1 MWDSMGLSKQ
11 KRVYIMSR
19 SYPIW
24 NKVTACI
31 YGSSKSYG
39 VKETGQVDVVV
50 GTSAK
55 NSHDF
60 VSHRTTHRLHDNGD
74 REYRFYVDNVCIKRA
89 ILAKGAS
96 EIKLLEIEE

>member
-1 MWDSMGLSKQ
+1 
-11 KRVYIMSR
+11 MSR

-39 VKETGQVDVVV
+39 VKAEGQVDVVI

-96 EIKLLEIEE
+96 EIKLVELEE

>member
-1 MWDSMGLSKQ
+1 
-11 KRVYIMSR
+11 MSR

-39 VKETGQVDVVV
+39 VKADGKVDVVV

-96 EIKLLEIEE
+96 EIKLLEVEE

>member
-1 MWDSMGLSKQ
+1 MGYYGIIKTE
-11 KRVYIMSR
+11 KEYKMSR

-39 VKETGQVDVVV
+39 VKVDGQVDVVV

-74 REYRFYVDNVCIKRA
+74 REYRFFVDNVCVKRA
-89 ILAKGAS
+89 VLAKGS
-96 EIKLLEIEE
+96 SNIEFVDVD

>member
-1 MWDSMGLSKQ
+1 M
-11 KRVYIMSR
+11 
-19 SYPIW
+19 
-24 NKVTACI
+24 TACI

-39 VKETGQVDVVV
+39 VKADGQVDVVV

-96 EIKLLEIEE
+96 EIKLVELE

>member
-1 MWDSMGLSKQ
+1 
-11 KRVYIMSR
+11 MSR

-39 VKETGQVDVVV
+39 VKADGQVDVVV
-50 GTSAK
+50 GTSVK

-60 VSHRTTHRLHDNGD
+60 VSHRTTHRLLDNGD
-74 REYRFYVDNVCIKRA
+74 REYRFFVDNVCVKRA
-89 ILAKGAS
+89 VLAKGAS
-96 EIKLLEIEE
+96 KIEFLESA

>member
-1 MWDSMGLSKQ
+1 
-11 KRVYIMSR
+11 MSR

-39 VKETGQVDVVV
+39 VKADGQVDVVV

-74 REYRFYVDNVCIKRA
+74 RGI
-89 ILAKGAS
+89 AS
-96 EIKLLEIEE
+96 LLIVSASREQYLQKVQARLNLWRWSND

>member
-1 MWDSMGLSKQ
+1 
-11 KRVYIMSR
+11 MSR

-96 EIKLLEIEE
+96 EIKLVEIEK

>member
-1 MWDSMGLSKQ
+1 
-11 KRVYIMSR
+11 MSR

-31 YGSSKSYG
+31 YGSNKSYG
-39 VKETGQVDVVV
+39 VKADGQVDGVV

-60 VSHRTTHRLHDNGD
+60 VSHRTPHR
-74 REYRFYVDNVCIKRA
+74 
-89 ILAKGAS
+89 
-96 EIKLLEIEE
+96 

>member
-1 MWDSMGLSKQ
+1 MWDSMGSSKQ

-39 VKETGQVDVVV
+39 VKADGQVDVVV

>member
-1 MWDSMGLSKQ
+1 
-11 KRVYIMSR
+11 MSR

-39 VKETGQVDVVV
+39 VKAEGQVDVVI

-60 VSHRTTHRLHDNGD
+60 VSHRTTHRLHDIGD

-96 EIKLLEIEE
+96 EIKLLELEE

>member
-1 MWDSMGLSKQ
+1 
-11 KRVYIMSR
+11 MSR

-39 VKETGQVDVVV
+39 VKADGQVDVVV

-60 VSHRTTHRLHDNGD
+60 VSHKTTHRLHDNGD
-74 REYRFYVDNVCIKRA
+74 REYRFFVDGVCVKAA
-89 ILAKGAS
+89 ILPKS
-96 EIKLLEIEE
+96 TNKLEFLTTHLEFLKP

>member
-1 MWDSMGLSKQ
+1 MGYYGIIKTE
-11 KRVYIMSR
+11 KEYVMSR

-39 VKETGQVDVVV
+39 VKADGQVDVVV

-74 REYRFYVDNVCIKRA
+74 REYRFYVDNVCIKRS
-89 ILAKGAS
+89 ILAKVAT
-96 EIKLLEIEE
+96 EIKLVELEE

>member
-1 MWDSMGLSKQ
+1 MGYYGIIKTE
-11 KRVYIMSR
+11 KEYKMSR

-60 VSHRTTHRLHDNGD
+60 VSHKTTHRLHDNGD
-74 REYRFYVDNVCIKRA
+74 REYRFFVDNVCVKRA
-89 ILAKGAS
+89 VLAKGS
-96 EIKLLEIEE
+96 SNIEFVDVD

>member
-1 MWDSMGLSKQ
+1 
-11 KRVYIMSR
+11 MSR

-31 YGSSKSYG
+31 YGSNKSYG
-39 VKETGQVDVVV
+39 VKADGQVDVVV

-89 ILAKGAS
+89 ILVKGAS
-96 EIKLLEIEE
+96 EIKLVELEE

>member
-1 MWDSMGLSKQ
+1 
-11 KRVYIMSR
+11 MSR

-39 VKETGQVDVVV
+39 VKEDGQVDVVV

-74 REYRFYVDNVCIKRA
+74 REYRFFVDNVCVKRA
-89 ILAKGAS
+89 VLAKGAS
-96 EIKLLEIEE
+96 EIKLLELEE

>member
-1 MWDSMGLSKQ
+1 
-11 KRVYIMSR
+11 MSR

-39 VKETGQVDVVV
+39 VKAEGQVDVVV

-89 ILAKGAS
+89 MLSKGES
-96 EIKLLEIEE
+96 EIKLLELEE

>member
-1 MWDSMGLSKQ
+1 VGYYGIIKTE
-11 KRVYIMSR
+11 KEYKMSR

-60 VSHRTTHRLHDNGD
+60 VSHKTTHRLHDNGD
-74 REYRFYVDNVCIKRA
+74 REYRFFVDNVCVKRA
-89 ILAKGAS
+89 VLAKGS
-96 EIKLLEIEE
+96 SNIEFVDVD